1 MHRLTIL
8 YGHPDD
14 PAAFDEHFWS
24 VHVPLA
30 QRIEGFTGWTVGL
43 VEPADPA
50 DPAPYHQAVAL
61 YAPTRDDIDA
71 ALATPEG
78 KAAVD
83 DVANFA
89 TGGVT
94 MFYDE
99 QRVLIPLQLSG
110 TEQGA

>member
-8 YGHPDD
+8 YGHPADAD
-14 PAAFDEHFWS
+14 AFDRYFRD
-24 VHVPLA
+24 VHLPLA
-30 QRIEGFTGWTVGL
+30 RRIEGFTGWTVGKCADL
-43 VEPADPA
+43 DPA
-50 DPAPYHQAVAL
+50 AEPPYYQAVAL
-61 YAPTRDDIDA
+61 YGASRDAIET
-71 ALATPEG
+71 ALATPAG

-99 QRVLIPLQLSG
+99 QQVLIPVALSV
-110 TEQGA
+110 ESR